1 LPNFK
6 FFFHL
11 FPPTINLSLLL
22 KFYYNFRQNN
32 EISFVNIKMVI
43 IMTKSFFITMLVAIL
58 IGAVLGN
65 FLFEQYKLE
74 SESVIKEVNSTYFLM
89 EGSYSTKEQAKK
101 TVTNIEPYLIVKED
115 SNYIVYLAI
124 TSSND
129 NLEKLKKMYKEKG
142 INASIKKMSIE
153 NEEFLANLEQMDILL
168 NKAKTNDEVNSINEV
183 VLANYQEFV
192 LE

>member
-1 LPNFK
+1 
-6 FFFHL
+6 
-11 FPPTINLSLLL
+11 
-22 KFYYNFRQNN
+22 
-32 EISFVNIKMVI
+32 MVI

-129 NLEKLKKMYKEKG
+129 NLEKLKKRWKEKG
-142 INASIKKMSIE
+142 VNASIKKMSIE

>member
-1 LPNFK
+1 MS
-6 FFFHL
+6 
-11 FPPTINLSLLL
+11 PPIINLSLFL
-22 KFYYNFRQNN
+22 KFYYNFRQNS
-32 EISFVNIKMVI
+32 EISFVNIKTVI

-74 SESVIKEVNSTYFLM
+74 SETVIKEVNSTYFLM
-89 EGSYSTKEQAKK
+89 EGSYSTEEQAKK
-101 TVTNIEPYLIVKED
+101 AVSNIEPYLIVKED
-115 SNYIVYLAI
+115 ANYIVYLAI

-129 NLEKLKKMYKEKG
+129 NLEKLKKMYKEED

-153 NEEFLANLEQMDILL
+153 NEEFLATLEQMDVLL
-168 NKAKTNDEVNSINEV
+168 NKAKSNDEITSINEV